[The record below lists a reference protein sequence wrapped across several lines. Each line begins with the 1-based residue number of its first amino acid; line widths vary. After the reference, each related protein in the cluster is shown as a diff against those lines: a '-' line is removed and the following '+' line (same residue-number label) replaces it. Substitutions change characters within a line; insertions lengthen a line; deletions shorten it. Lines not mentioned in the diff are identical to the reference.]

1 MKKGGVE
8 LKLLQATKDD
18 LTGVSLLFNQYR
30 MFYNQLDDMNG
41 AKSYIRERLQQGDSI
56 IFVMKEGDTY
66 LGFTQLYPTFSS
78 ISMKKAWILN
88 DLYVHEE
95 ARGKGVAES
104 LLNRAKAF
112 ALETEAVSIAL
123 STAPD
128 NLPAQQLYEKIG
140 YERDEKFYHYEL
152 NLV

>member
-1 MKKGGVE
+1 ME
-8 LKLLQATKDD
+8 LLQATKDD

-30 MFYNQLDDMNG
+30 MFYNQVDDMNG
-41 AKSYIRERLQQGDSI
+41 AESYIRERLQQGDSV

-95 ARGKGVAES
+95 VRGKGVAES
-104 LLNRAKAF
+104 LLNRAKTF

-128 NLPAQQLYEKIG
+128 NLPAQRLYEKLG
-140 YERDEKFYHYEL
+140 YERDEQFYHYEL
-152 NLV
+152 NLG

>member
-8 LKLLQATKDD
+8 LKLLRATKDN
-18 LTGVSLLFNQYR
+18 LTGVSILFNQYR
-30 MFYNQLDDMNG
+30 MFYNQVEDISG
-41 AKSYIRERLQQGDSI
+41 AESYIRERLQQEDSI

-128 NLPAQQLYEKIG
+128 NLPAQRLYEKLG
-140 YERDEKFYHYEL
+140 YERDEQFYHYEL
-152 NLV
+152 NLA

>member
-1 MKKGGVE
+1 M
-8 LKLLQATKDD
+8 KLLQATKDD

>member
-1 MKKGGVE
+1 MT
-8 LKLLQATKDD
+8 LKQATIDD

-30 MFYNQLDDMNG
+30 MFYNQVDDMNG
-41 AKSYIRERLQQGDSI
+41 AESYIRERLQQGDSI

-95 ARGKGVAES
+95 AREKGVAES
-104 LLNRAKAF
+104 ILNRAKAF

-128 NLPAQQLYEKIG
+128 NLPAQRLYEKLG
-140 YERDEKFYHYEL
+140 YKRDEQFYHYEL

>member
-8 LKLLQATKDD
+8 LKLLRATKDN
-18 LTGVSLLFNQYR
+18 LTGVSILFNQYR
-30 MFYNQLDDMNG
+30 MFYNQVEDISG
-41 AKSYIRERLQQGDSI
+41 AESYIRERLQQEDSI

>member
-1 MKKGGVE
+1 M
-8 LKLLQATKDD
+8 KLLRATKDN
-18 LTGVSLLFNQYR
+18 LTGVSILFNQYR
-30 MFYNQLDDMNG
+30 MFYNQVEDISG
-41 AKSYIRERLQQGDSI
+41 AESYIRERLQQEDSI

-128 NLPAQQLYEKIG
+128 NLPAQRLYEKLG
-140 YERDEKFYHYEL
+140 YERDEQFYHYEL
-152 NLV
+152 NLA